1 MHLSPLLIEG
11 KVKRERERV
20 VNRVTDRGKL
30 RKGMRVANK
39 KYNKELEST
48 KSTSDEV
55 DLPYEEIQRRDVKKL
70 FSDRNYTLR

>member
-11 KVKRERERV
+11 KVKRERERD
-20 VNRVTDRGKL
+20 VNRVRDRGKL
-30 RKGMRVANK
+30 RMGMRVANR
-39 KYNKELEST
+39 KYNKELECR
-48 KSTSDEV
+48 KLTSDEV

>member
-11 KVKRERERV
+11 KVKRERERD
-20 VNRVTDRGKL
+20 VNRVRDRGKL
-30 RKGMRVANK
+30 RMGMRVANK
-39 KYNKELEST
+39 KYDKELECR

-55 DLPYEEIQRRDVKKL
+55 DLPYEEIQRREVKKL

>member
-1 MHLSPLLIEG
+1 
-11 KVKRERERV
+11 
-20 VNRVTDRGKL
+20 
-30 RKGMRVANK
+30 MRVANK
-39 KYNKELEST
+39 KYDKELECR